1 MKPVNAQQK
10 KQIMRGKKRKKKGG
24 EKAEICL
31 PRMPDDNIQHLD
43 SAWPMNGFVV
53 NFSCL

>member
-31 PRMPDDNIQHLD
+31 PRMPEDNIQHLD
-43 SAWPMNGFVV
+43 SALPMNGFVV
-53 NFSCL
+53 NFSSL

>member
-10 KQIMRGKKRKKKGG
+10 KQIMRRKKRKKKGG

-43 SAWPMNGFVV
+43 SA
-53 NFSCL
+53 